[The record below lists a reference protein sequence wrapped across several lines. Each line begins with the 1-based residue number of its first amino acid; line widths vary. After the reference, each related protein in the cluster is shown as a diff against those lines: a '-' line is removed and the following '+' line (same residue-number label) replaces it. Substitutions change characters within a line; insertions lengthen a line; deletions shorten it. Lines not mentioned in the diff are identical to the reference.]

1 MMKKL
6 LPALVII
13 SFLVVLIAPAA
24 ALAATPDLG
33 KCSIKKDVGLGTD
46 CPQTGFP
53 VDCLYDGTTYKCGIC
68 CLLNTIYNITDWVF
82 VVLIAAVSI
91 MVILGAFSFLTSA
104 GSPEG
109 TKKGRD
115 YILYAAIGLAV
126 AFLARAVPALVKMI
140 VGA

>member
-6 LPALVII
+6 FPALVII
-13 SFLVVLIAPAA
+13 NFLVVLIAPAA

-33 KCSIKKDVGLGTD
+33 QCIMNRAIVLGTTPE
-46 CPQTGFP
+46 CPAKAAAC
-53 VDCLYDGTTYKCGIC
+53 VYDSNASCGMC

>member
-24 ALAATPDLG
+24 ALAAELG
-33 KCSIKKDVGLGTD
+33 QCTIKKVVTSETGGLQ
-46 CPQTGFP
+46 CPTTAP
-53 VDCLYDGTTYKCGIC
+53 ATCSYDSTTYTCGMC
-68 CLLNTIYNITDWVF
+68 CLLSTIYNITDWVF
-82 VVLIAAVSI
+82 VILIAAVSI

-126 AFLARAVPALVKMI
+126 AFLARAVPAVVKMI